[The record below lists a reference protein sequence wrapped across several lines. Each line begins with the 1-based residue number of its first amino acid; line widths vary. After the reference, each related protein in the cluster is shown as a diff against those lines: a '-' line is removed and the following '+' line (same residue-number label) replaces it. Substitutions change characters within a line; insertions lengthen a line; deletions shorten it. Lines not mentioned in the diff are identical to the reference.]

1 MIFIKILLKRQENV
15 MGELLK
21 INDLSARAE
30 EKELLHQV
38 SLEIREG
45 ETHVLLGPNGAGKST
60 LGYTIMGSPE
70 YEVTD
75 GQITFL
81 GEDVTGESADKR
93 AKKGI
98 FLSFQNP
105 IEIPGISLANFL
117 RTALEQLTGERIK
130 LFDFK
135 KRLKA
140 VMDTLQMDASYADRD
155 LNVGFSGGEKKKA
168 EILQLLMLRPKLAIL
183 DETDSGLDV
192 DAVKT
197 VSKGIEEY
205 RKSQDGALLIITHNA
220 KILEALTVDKTH
232 VLVDGRI
239 VAEGGP
245 EIIEE
250 VSKHGFEKY
259 LHKEG

>member
-1 MIFIKILLKRQENV
+1 MSEF
-15 MGELLK
+15 LK
-21 INDLSARAE
+21 IIDLTARAE

-38 SLEIREG
+38 SLEIQEG

-70 YEVTD
+70 YEVTGGKIYFQGD
-75 GQITFL
+75 DITEE
-81 GEDVTGESADKR
+81 GADKR
-93 AKKGI
+93 AKRGI

-105 IEIPGISLANFL
+105 IEIPGITVSNFL

-135 KRLKA
+135 KRLKN
-140 VMDTLQMDASYADRD
+140 VMDTLQMDQSYADRD

-168 EILQLLMLRPKLAIL
+168 EILQLLMLNPRLAIL

-197 VSKGIEEY
+197 VSKGIEEFQ
-205 RKSQDGALLIITHNA
+205 KKQGGSLLIITHNA
-220 KILEALTVDKTH
+220 KILEALKVDKTH

-245 EIIEE
+245 ELVED
-250 VSKHGFEKY
+250 VGQNGFEKY
-259 LHKEG
+259 LDKESY

>member
-1 MIFIKILLKRQENV
+1 MSEF
-15 MGELLK
+15 LK
-21 INDLSARAE
+21 IVDLTARAE
-30 EKELLHQV
+30 DKELLHQV

-70 YEVTD
+70 YEVT
-75 GQITFL
+75 GGSIYFQ
-81 GEDVTGESADKR
+81 GEDITQESADKR
-93 AKKGI
+93 AKRGI

-105 IEIPGISLANFL
+105 IEIPGITMANFL
-117 RTALEQLTGERIK
+117 RSALEQLTGERIK

-135 KRLKA
+135 KRLKS
-140 VMDTLQMDASYADRD
+140 VMETLQMDSAYAERD

-168 EILQLLMLRPKLAIL
+168 EILQLLMLNPKLAIL

-197 VSKGIEEY
+197 VSRGIEEY
-205 RKSQDGALLIITHNA
+205 QKAQGGSLLIITHNA
-220 KILEALTVDKTH
+220 KILEALKVDKTH

-245 EIIEE
+245 EIVEE
-250 VSKHGFEKY
+250 IARNGFEKY
-259 LHKEG
+259 VSKEGQ